1 MAKIKLDIEL
11 ADNGVI
17 LRDPENSDIV
27 TLAKTE
33 DYGHSEDKNDVY
45 KAVGKRVMDALE
57 RLEVPQGKK
66 LYGYKLET
74 TVQLV
79 AKNMGEF

>member
-17 LRDPENSDIV
+17 LRDPENSDII
-27 TLAKTE
+27 TLAKIE
-33 DYGHSEDKNDVY
+33 DYGHSENKNDVY
-45 KAVGKRVMDALE
+45 NAVGKRVMDALE
-57 RLEVPQGKK
+57 AFVVPQGKK

-79 AKNMGEF
+79 TKNLGEF